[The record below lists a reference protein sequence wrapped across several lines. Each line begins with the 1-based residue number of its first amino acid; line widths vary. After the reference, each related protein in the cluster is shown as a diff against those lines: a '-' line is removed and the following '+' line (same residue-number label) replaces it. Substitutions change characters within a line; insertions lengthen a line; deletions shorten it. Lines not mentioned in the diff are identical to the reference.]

1 MVFALFVTALRSLRH
16 TMRCRI
22 EDPKQIAV
30 YPLAVPYLVNPAGI
44 TILIIASG
52 EIVPGLCQHRHPVT
66 KTASR

>member
-1 MVFALFVTALRSLRH
+1 MRS
-16 TMRCRI
+16 RI